1 MCDFTVVSNCSSIW
15 EMIEYKCANSLQ
27 IQVCVIFHVHLQD
40 LKRNVKWTEMKRTLL
55 QLIVGIPR
63 RSIII
68 GELETSRKS
77 VI

>member
-1 MCDFTVVSNCSSIW
+1 MCDFTVVSNYSSIW